1 MLNFSNLSNREGR
14 SVTLTQKQKRF
25 TEEYMVDL
33 NATQAAVRAGYSP
46 KTAKDQASRMLTKVD
61 IHQEIQTG
69 LRLVSERTGVTVD
82 GVVHALVQTY
92 EMAMAEKDFGACTK
106 ILELLGKHVGM
117 WPKNNLGIFSGEQRQ
132 QVVVYLPDNG
142 RGPTT

>member
-69 LRLVSERTGVTVD
+69 LRLVSERTG
-82 GVVHALVQTY
+82 
-92 EMAMAEKDFGACTK
+92 
-106 ILELLGKHVGM
+106 
-117 WPKNNLGIFSGEQRQ
+117 
-132 QVVVYLPDNG
+132 
-142 RGPTT
+142 